1 MFEDEKVSVS
11 QIDPAS
17 FLFLLRG
24 KHEICRREIKST
36 YPQAPL
42 KDTEM

>member
-1 MFEDEKVSVS
+1 MFEDEKVSVT
-11 QIDPAS
+11 QIDPAF
-17 FLFLLRG
+17 FLFQLRG
-24 KHEICRREIKST
+24 KRDICRREIKST